1 MKSVRSHFGEVE
13 YTAADKQMN
22 HVENGKDGHIRN
34 GPMDEPRVSE
44 LKEDSQESSFWNSKS
59 NS

>member
-1 MKSVRSHFGEVE
+1 MKSARSHFGEVE

-22 HVENGKDGHIRN
+22 HVENGKDGHTRN
-34 GPMDEPRVSE
+34 GPMAEPRVSV
-44 LKEDSQESSFWNSKS
+44 LKDSQERSFWNRKS